1 MTQYFLNK
9 NPPIKYNPHS
19 VVLLPNNPLRL
30 ISKNKIEK
38 IILYLSFIEKKFVIK
53 IIVLEISNNLNNIF
67 RNQASPKACEIDF
80 DKIKANNE
88 NVKVGINN
96 LFPIL

>member
-38 IILYLSFIEKKFVIK
+38 IILYLSFIEK
-53 IIVLEISNNLNNIF
+53 NLLS
-67 RNQASPKACEIDF
+67 R
-80 DKIKANNE
+80 
-88 NVKVGINN
+88 
-96 LFPIL
+96 